1 MEKKYWNKGAFMTD
15 LNRMIVADERHL
27 DRIEDPALREAIG
40 RQLEVHLPVHP
51 DKVLLKIECVGVC
64 GSDVHYF
71 HEGQCGTFFLDKAR
85 NSLAWAKT
93 CMTTTPRLARCLRNP
108 TKC

>member
-15 LNRMIVADERHL
+15 INQMIVADEKHL
-27 DRIEDPALREAIG
+27 DQIEDPVVREAV
-40 RQLEVHLPVHP
+40 RKQLEVRLPVHP

-71 HEGQCGTFFLDKAR
+71 HEGQCGTFFLDKKRDIPYMLGHEA
-85 NSLAWAKT
+85 AGVVVEVEE
-93 CMTTTPRLARCLRNP
+93 
-108 TKC
+108 

>member
-15 LNRMIVADERHL
+15 LNTMIVADEQHL
-27 DRIEDPALREAIG
+27 DRIENPLIRESVA
-40 RQLEVHLPVHP
+40 RQLEVRLPVHP

-71 HEGQCGTFFLDKAR
+71 HEGQCGTFFLDRDRDIPYMLGHEAAGVVVEVGSNVK
-85 NSLAWAKT
+85 KT
-93 CMTTTPRLARCLRNP
+93 
-108 TKC
+108 

>member
-27 DRIEDPALREAIG
+27 DQIEDPALREEIG

-51 DKVLLKIECVGVC
+51 DKILLKIECVGVC

-71 HEGQCGTFFLDKAR
+71 HEGQCGTFSWTRRAISRTCWGMRRRGSWSRSAR
-85 NSLAWAKT
+85 T
-93 CMTTTPRLARCLRNP
+93 
-108 TKC
+108 